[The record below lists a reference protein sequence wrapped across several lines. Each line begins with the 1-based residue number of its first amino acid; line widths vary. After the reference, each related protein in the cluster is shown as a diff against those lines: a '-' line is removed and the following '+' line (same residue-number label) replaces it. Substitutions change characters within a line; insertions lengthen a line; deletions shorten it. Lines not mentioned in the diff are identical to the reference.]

1 MRWQA
6 INKITLKN
14 SHIAFLALIVV
25 ALLQA
30 PSLFLTH
37 YKFVSLG
44 IIISEVF
51 IIFGVPILFAFWFDL
66 DRRAILNFR
75 RMPVGVWW
83 ALVIIMFGV
92 VTTIDYLSFAS
103 EYFFPLPGW
112 FKDTLVKLMSAN
124 SVPVFFLKLFLL
136 CVLPAICEEVL
147 FRGFCQNLFVKKFG
161 PWKAIFI
168 SAFLFSI
175 FHKNPW
181 YIHLYFLL
189 GVVFGWVYFVTGSL
203 WAPCLCHFLNNLWT
217 YVAFNSGLN
226 VLIKSFPVYLDAAVF
241 AVGVLVLVLSIRFLK
256 SRPLPVNY
264 FC

>member
-1 MRWQA
+1 M
-6 INKITLKN
+6 TLKN

-30 PSLFLTH
+30 PSIFLTR
-37 YKFVSLG
+37 YEFVSFGL
-44 IIISEVF
+44 IINEVF
-51 IIFGVPILFAFWFDL
+51 IILGMPILFAFWFDL
-66 DRRAILNFR
+66 DKRAIFNFR
-75 RMPVGVWW
+75 KMPAGAWL
-83 ALVIIMFGV
+83 ALVIIMLGV
-92 VTTIDYLSFAS
+92 VIIIDYLSFAS
-103 EYFFPLPGW
+103 EHFFPLPGW
-112 FKDTLVKLMSAN
+112 FKDTLVKLMSVN

-136 CVLPAICEEVL
+136 CVLPAVCEEAL

-161 PWKAIFI
+161 PWKAILI
-168 SAFLFSI
+168 SAFLFSM

-226 VLIKSFPVYLDAAVF
+226 VLIRSFPVYLDVAVF
-241 AVGVLVLVLSIRFLK
+241 AVGVLVLTSGIRFLK
-256 SRPLPVNY
+256 NKPLSIDY